1 VNDRLRLEAGL
12 DAAAPFVIAAC
23 VLAAALA
30 SSIRD
35 DFDSVGRPARWLLI
49 GLLLA
54 FAVARASLCG
64 PDWRFPRATA
74 AAIGVFCGLGLV
86 SIAWSVH
93 PRGTLERAV
102 GEVVVLGAL
111 GLLAGCVA
119 SRPSLAEGMLDG
131 VLAAAAV
138 VALAGFVYW
147 LVEPSSA
154 SIAATTEYPSR
165 YQGIEQNPN
174 TAALLLAIGMP
185 LAFRRALAA
194 QTAAPRVAFV
204 LLAAAFAASISAAG
218 SRGALGAG
226 FLALL
231 VVVALAPLRGRVRA
245 GLAAL
250 VVAGLVVSA
259 WAMTIPKALP
269 PTAAAAPAV
278 QSDVASRREGVD
290 AERYLPLGQEIG
302 NPWWTHRAGTSRRS
316 LFNTSVRLR
325 ALRGSVRLAAGR
337 PVLGYGFGAEQWA
350 FFNRYYAFNSG
361 NPENGYAG
369 IFLQIG
375 VVGLA
380 LFLSVLALCFVPGVR
395 ACLRA
400 ARAGV
405 PLAAVG
411 AAAAGLLLGVSQSFF
426 HGPGGIAYVAFW
438 TSLLVTAVS
447 GMRVQRA

>member
-1 VNDRLRLEAGL
+1 VSARSRLEAAL
-12 DAAAPFVIAAC
+12 DAAVPFVIAAC
-23 VLAAALA
+23 VLAAAAA
-30 SSIRD
+30 SSIRAD
-35 DFDSVGRPARWLLI
+35 LDSVGRPARWLLI

-54 FAVARASLCG
+54 FALVRAALCG
-64 PDWRFPRATA
+64 RDWRFPRPTA
-74 AAIGVFCGLGLV
+74 IALAVFCGLGLV

-102 GEVVVLGAL
+102 GEVVVLAAL
-111 GLLAGCVA
+111 GLLAGCIA
-119 SRPSLAEGMLDG
+119 SLPSLGERMLDG
-131 VLAAAAV
+131 VLAAATV
-138 VALAGFVYW
+138 VAFAGFVYW

-185 LAFRRALAA
+185 LALRRALAA
-194 QTAAPRVAFV
+194 RTGAARVAFV
-204 LLAAAFAASISAAG
+204 LLAAVFAASISAAG
-218 SRGALGAG
+218 SRGALAAG

-231 VVVALAPLRGRVRA
+231 VVVALAPLRVRVRA

-269 PTAAAAPAV
+269 APTATAPTLE
-278 QSDVASRREGVD
+278 SDVASRRHAVD

-302 NPWWTHRAGTSRRS
+302 NPWWTHRAGTSKRS

-325 ALRGSVRLAAGR
+325 ALRGSVRLALGR

-361 NPENGYAG
+361 NPENGYVG

-375 VVGLA
+375 IIGLV
-380 LFLSVLALCFVPGVR
+380 LFVTVLALCFVPGVR

-400 ARAGV
+400 VRSGV

-438 TSLLVTAVS
+438 TSLLVAAVS